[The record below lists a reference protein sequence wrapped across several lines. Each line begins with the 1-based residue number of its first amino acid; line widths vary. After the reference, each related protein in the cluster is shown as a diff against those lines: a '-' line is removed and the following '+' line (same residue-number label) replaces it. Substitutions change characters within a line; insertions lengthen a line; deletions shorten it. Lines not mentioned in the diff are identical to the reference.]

1 MRYPAKPKLGDRV
14 AVISPSAG
22 LPAVYPDV
30 YECGLRRLRD
40 NFGLEPVE
48 FPTTRAFGAP
58 ARDRARDV
66 EAAFRD
72 PSVTAV
78 LATIGGND
86 LIAVVPH
93 IDPAVLRDHPK
104 PFFGYSDNTNLL
116 HLLYTQ
122 GVVSYHGGSVMVH
135 LGRGGAMHPVTEASL
150 RAALF
155 SSGWVPLTASADYTD
170 EPGEWGSPD
179 FLDGP
184 PRMFPSAGW
193 DWDGPSSGV
202 VEGALW
208 GGNLEVMSW
217 MLAAG
222 RIGPSADFAGC
233 VLLIE
238 TSEDMPPA
246 VEVYRML
253 RNMGERGLLG
263 GFPAILV
270 GRAKSWDREQP
281 LGPSEKVAYASDQ
294 SAAVL
299 RAVAE
304 YAPSAVVVL
313 DLDVGHTDPQQIL
326 PYGGQVRVDA
336 AARTV
341 SVLL

>member
-1 MRYPAKPKLGDRV
+1 MRYPAKPKPGDRV

-22 LPAVYPDV
+22 LPAMFPAV
-30 YECGLRRLRD
+30 YEQGLIRLREE
-40 NFGLEPVE
+40 FGLEPVE
-48 FPTTRAFGAP
+48 FPTTRAAAAP

-78 LATIGGND
+78 LATIGGDD
-86 LIAVVPH
+86 LISVVPH
-93 IDPAVLRDHPK
+93 IDPAVLREHPK

-135 LGRGGAMHPVTEASL
+135 LGRGGAMHPVTAASL
-150 RAALF
+150 RGALF
-155 SSGWVPLTASADYTD
+155 SSGWVSLEASADYTD
-170 EPGEWGSPD
+170 EPGDWGSPD
-179 FLDGP
+179 FLSGP

-193 DWDGPSSGV
+193 DWDGPVAGV
-202 VEGALW
+202 VEGRLW
-208 GGNLEVMSW
+208 GGNLEVLSW

-222 RIGPSADFAGC
+222 RVGPSADFAGC

-238 TSEDMPPA
+238 TSEDMPTA
-246 VEVYRML
+246 IEVYRML

-263 GFPAILV
+263 TFPAVLV
-270 GRAKSWDREQP
+270 GRAKCWDREQP
-281 LGPSEKVAYASDQ
+281 LAPADKVAYASAQ
-294 SAAVL
+294 RAAVS
-299 RAVAE
+299 RALGE
-304 YAPSAVVVL
+304 YAPSAVVVY
-313 DLDVGHTDPQQIL
+313 DLDVGHTDPQLIL
-326 PYGGQVRVDA
+326 PYGGQVRVDPVSRA
-336 AARTV
+336 V